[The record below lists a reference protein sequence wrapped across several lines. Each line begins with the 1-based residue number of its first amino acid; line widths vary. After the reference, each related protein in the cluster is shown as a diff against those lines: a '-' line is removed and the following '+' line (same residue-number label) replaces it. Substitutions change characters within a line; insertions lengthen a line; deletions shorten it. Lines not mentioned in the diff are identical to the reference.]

1 MNTREGHAMICKL
14 KLFWKCMGIALL
26 FTALTGWLILS
37 SPSASLAAPSQGMLQ
52 TAITS
57 TITSTLTSTPTNTL
71 TSTSTNT
78 PTRTSTSPPKSH
90 FPLIFKQYPLLTPTP
105 TATPTATGTQVATAT
120 NTPTFTP
127 TTTGTLP
134 TPTRTPTGP
143 TPTITKTPTQTATGT
158 ITPFIVITATATPFE
173 VNINQ
178 IITFQFKISNG
189 GAAPA
194 TNVAFFDS
202 LPAFL
207 DITSVTISKGSKTSD
222 LHSVTV
228 TIGTL
233 IPGELVTINVNAK
246 VNAGAIT
253 QNLTN
258 TITVTYDVGKSKN
271 ASAAYRVVG
280 TTLPGTGELPIEP
293 QERAGPDLSLL
304 FLSLSFGLAA
314 IFAIWYGFW
323 ARANKQA
330 GVKWYFGIGTLLIAA
345 ALVAGLAGGGML
357 QSGKKGQTAPIS
369 RADTPTVV
377 DYPTP
382 EMLAGFEIAP
392 AFEPTTQAGR
402 LPVYRHTTT
411 EPLASLPSY
420 PIPTP
425 TIVAAP
431 GIITETLDTSP
442 IVRLVIPT
450 LQVDA
455 EVKYVPWDSTL
466 ETWLISGLRQEIAWL
481 GGSSWPGL
489 GSNTVLAGH
498 VTVRDYGNG
507 PFRFLDKLK
516 AGDEITVYTN
526 AKVYTYWVRE
536 TAIVAESDLW
546 VTDPTENPQLTLI
559 TCTDWSR
566 DFQLYLKRLII
577 FADLVR
583 SDPLTASAVY

>member
-1 MNTREGHAMICKL
+1 MNKREGFAMIRKL
-14 KLFWKCMGIALL
+14 KPIWKWLGIALL
-26 FTALTGWLILS
+26 ITILAGWLILS
-37 SPSASLAAPSQGMLQ
+37 SPSTSQAAPNRGLLQ
-52 TAITS
+52 ITV
-57 TITSTLTSTPTNTL
+57 STPVSL
-71 TSTSTNT
+71 
-78 PTRTSTSPPKSH
+78 
-90 FPLIFKQYPLLTPTP
+90 PLVFKEYHPLTPTP
-105 TATPTATGTQVATAT
+105 TATSTATAT
-120 NTPTFTP
+120 QTATVTSSP
-127 TTTGTLP
+127 TTTNTATTTSTQTSTPTGTLP

-143 TPTITKTPTQTATGT
+143 TPTITNTPTQTATGT
-158 ITPFIVITATATPFE
+158 ITPFIVITATAAPFE
-173 VNINQ
+173 VGINQ
-178 IITFQFKISNG
+178 TISFQFKIWNS

-207 DITSVTISKGSKTSD
+207 DITSVTITKGSKTSD
-222 LHSVTV
+222 QHSVTV
-228 TIGTL
+228 TLGTL

-246 VNAGAIT
+246 VNSGALT

-258 TITVTYDVGKSKN
+258 TITVTYDVNKSVTK
-271 ASAAYRVVG
+271 SVSYRVVG
-280 TTLPGTGELPIEP
+280 TSLPGTGELPIEP
-293 QERAGPDLSLL
+293 QERSSPDLSLL
-304 FLSLSFGLAA
+304 FLSLTFGLAA

-323 ARANKQA
+323 ARTNKQA
-330 GVKWYFGIGTLLIAA
+330 GVKWYFGIGMLLITA
-345 ALVAGLAGGGML
+345 ALIAGLAGGGVL
-357 QSGKKGQTAPIS
+357 QPGKKSQTAPIS
-369 RADTPTVV
+369 RADTPNVV

-411 EPLASLPSY
+411 EPLATLPSY

-425 TIVAAP
+425 TIVATPAN
-431 GIITETLDTSP
+431 ITETLDTSP

-455 EVKYVPWDSTL
+455 EVKYVPWDTTL

-526 AKVYTYWVRE
+526 AKVYMYRVRE

-583 SDPLTASAVY
+583 SDPITASAGN